1 MVDSMAISIPSKHF
15 VQPALALA
23 AQGMASADPNMRKA
37 GVALLGVIA
46 EGCCD
51 PLKQCLGDIMPR
63 LLALYQVRRALSR
76 PLPRPLSSPYLAP
89 I

>member
-1 MVDSMAISIPSKHF
+1 MAISIPSKHF

-23 AQGMASADPNMRKA
+23 AQGMSSPDAQMRKA
-37 GVALLGVIA
+37 GCALLGVIA

-63 LLALYQVRRALSR
+63 LLSLLQVRTRAR
-76 PLPRPLSSPYLAP
+76 RR
-89 I
+89 